1 MEFDEQKAIEFIRQ
15 HAPEIEAAAYDDDE
29 ILNVIDMIYDYYEA
43 NGMLDVDFDEDG
55 DDDETEFGKIVDY
68 VGRMLAK
75 DKAATI
81 QPCHIAPIVEAEQKY
96 EESLVNGD

>member
-1 MEFDEQKAIEFIRQ
+1 MEFDEQKAIEFIRR
-15 HAPEIEAAAYDDDE
+15 HAPEIESAAYDDDE

-43 NGMLDVDFDEDG
+43 NGMLDVDFGED
-55 DDDETEFGKIVDY
+55 DDDEGEFERIVDY

-75 DKAATI
+75 DKEAPI